1 MIVFFSKFL
10 PLLVLPIGVTLIL
23 LTAGI
28 VLRRRWLLILAAV
41 VLWASS
47 IPIAGDSLSRAME
60 SGAVRIP
67 GSDAPGADAIVV
79 LSGGR
84 VVAPGPAAISEWS
97 DPDRFFGGL
106 ELFQAG
112 KAPLLIF
119 TGGWFP
125 YAASAPLEG
134 DVSASYA
141 KAMGVPADRVLT
153 TGRVVNTLQE
163 SQAVAALVKGRTP
176 SVSRIL
182 LVTSAFHM
190 ARAQQMFGRAG
201 FTVVPFPVDFEVSTA
216 GTLSLLDFVPTAPAL
231 ARTQVAVREAYGR
244 LFYRV
249 VSF

>member
-1 MIVFFSKFL
+1 M
-10 PLLVLPIGVTLIL
+10 LLI
-23 LTAGI
+23 AGI

-41 VLWASS
+41 VLWTSS
-47 IPIAGDSLSRAME
+47 IPAVGNRLARAME
-60 SGAVRIP
+60 SGATRIA
-67 GSDAPGADAIVV
+67 GADAPSADAIVV

-84 VVAPGPAAISEWS
+84 VVAPGRAAISEWD

-141 KAMGVPADRVLT
+141 RAMGVPADRIIT
-153 TGRVVNTLQE
+153 TGRVVNTLEE
-163 SQAVAALVKGRTP
+163 SRAVAALVKGRTP
-176 SVSRIL
+176 AVSRIL

-190 ARAQQMFGRAG
+190 ARAQQMFERAG
-201 FTVVPFPVDFEVSTA
+201 FTVVPFPVDFGVSTA
-216 GTLSLLDFVPTAPAL
+216 GTLSVLDFVPTALAL

-244 LFYRV
+244 LFYRI
-249 VSF
+249 VSS